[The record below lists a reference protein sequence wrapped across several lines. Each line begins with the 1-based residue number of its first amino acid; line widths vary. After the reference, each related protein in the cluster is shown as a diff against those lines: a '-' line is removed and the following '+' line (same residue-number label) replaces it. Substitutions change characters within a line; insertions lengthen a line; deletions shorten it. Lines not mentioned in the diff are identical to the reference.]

1 MKRSIFVL
9 IFLGTACSGSSSS
22 GHATSSLVLS
32 MGTESPR
39 VLNAEPTYDA
49 SGTRLLVTVQQ
60 YDSTVFFSLSAP
72 VSTGT
77 RSVESA
83 IELVVWAKNGQ
94 GQPLIATT
102 GQVDVV
108 VSDHVASL
116 STLGLSKPVDGFGES
131 FQLTGNVL
139 GLRVP

>member
-1 MKRSIFVL
+1 
-9 IFLGTACSGSSSS
+9 
-22 GHATSSLVLS
+22 

-60 YDSTVFFSLSAP
+60 NDSTVFFSLSTP

-83 IELVVWAKNGQ
+83 IDLVVWAKNGQ
-94 GQPLIATT
+94 GQPLLATT

-108 VSDHVASL
+108 VADQLASL
-116 STLGLSKPVDGFGES
+116 STVGVSKPVDAFGDS
-131 FQLTGNVL
+131 FELTGNVL